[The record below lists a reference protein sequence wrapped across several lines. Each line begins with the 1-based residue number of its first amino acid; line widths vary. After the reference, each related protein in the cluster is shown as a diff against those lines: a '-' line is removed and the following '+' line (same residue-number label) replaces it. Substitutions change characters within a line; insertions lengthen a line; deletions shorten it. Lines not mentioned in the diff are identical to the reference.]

1 MALTRLEIVRREPFE
16 DGRPFAETGPYERID
31 AVAHYAVD
39 PAHPANAGIVDLDRA
54 ERDADGT
61 VRFSGDATFLVPVDA
76 SRANRAL
83 LLDVPNRGNRIAM
96 RSFNMAAFDLMPT
109 DEITPGDGFLLE
121 RGWCIAWCG
130 WQWDVPHPSVR
141 LGLRAPA
148 VPRAKRTPAGR
159 MQLRIQ
165 PDRATDTFALTD
177 QHVGP
182 VGNHAP
188 IPPHDPDDP
197 EAALWVR
204 EHLFDAPERIP
215 RDRWAFVG
223 RNGAGSD
230 GRSGSR
236 SDGRNDDRSDGR
248 SDDRSGSQSDDWS
261 GDRSDDRSGDR
272 SDDRSGDRSGD
283 RSDDRSGD
291 RSDDRS
297 SDRSG
302 SRCGDRNGDRSR
314 DDGGS
319 ATPDATHVRLD
330 GGFRPGRIYD
340 LVYTPAECPVV
351 GAGLLAVRDLAA
363 WARGSGDAPTA
374 GRVDH
379 AIAQGVS
386 QCGRF
391 LRAFLHAGL
400 NIDEAGRQVF
410 DGVFAHVAGGR
421 RGEFN
426 HRYGQPSVQ
435 PTPSL
440 GHRFPFADAP
450 QTDPRSGRRAG
461 LLDRQR
467 AHGHVPKIFYT
478 DTSSEYWRGDA
489 GLAHRDLA
497 SGADAEPPAE
507 VRRYLFAST
516 QHGPGVLPF
525 ARRSMFGSHCA
536 NRLNVVDY
544 RPLFRAA
551 LENLRAWIAHG
562 VEPPASVFPRA
573 RDGTAASREDV
584 LDALARIPEL
594 VLPRTDRL
602 PSLAPMDLGEH
613 AGEGVPDLPARFTGG
628 PYPARVSA
636 VDAFGNET
644 GGLRMPDVA
653 VPVATHTGF
662 NPRHAE
668 TGGDGQILEYLG
680 STAPLART
688 AAEREAVSDPRPSVA
703 ERYASRDA
711 YLAEVRAEAQRLVEA
726 RYLLAGDVAL
736 CVALAG
742 ERYDAVTR

>member
-16 DGRPFAETGPYERID
+16 DGSPFGETGPYERID

-39 PAHPANAGIVDLDRA
+39 PAHPANEGIVDLDRA
-54 ERDADGT
+54 ERAPDGK
-61 VRFSGDATFLVPVDA
+61 VRFSGDATFLVPVDSA
-76 SRANRAL
+76 RANRAL

-96 RSFNMAAFDLMPT
+96 RSFNMAPFDLMPT

-141 LGLRAPA
+141 LGLRAPV
-148 VPRAKRTPAGR
+148 VPRAHRTPAGR

-177 QHVGP
+177 HHVGS

-188 IPPHDPDDP
+188 IPTHDPDDR
-197 EAALWVR
+197 EAVLWVR
-204 EHLFDAPERIP
+204 EHLFDDAPVRIP
-215 RDRWAFVG
+215 RDRWAFARG
-223 RNGAGSD
+223 
-230 GRSGSR
+230 
-236 SDGRNDDRSDGR
+236 
-248 SDDRSGSQSDDWS
+248 S
-261 GDRSDDRSGDR
+261 GDGE
-272 SDDRSGDRSGD
+272 
-283 RSDDRSGD
+283 
-291 RSDDRS
+291 
-297 SDRSG
+297 G
-302 SRCGDRNGDRSR
+302 STIPDP
-314 DDGGS
+314 GS
-319 ATPDATHVRLD
+319 VRLA
-330 GGFRPGRIYD
+330 GGFEPGRVYD

-351 GAGLLAVRDLAA
+351 GAGLLAVRDLAT
-363 WARGSGDAPTA
+363 WARRCADAPTA

-391 LRAFLHAGL
+391 LRTFLHAGL
-400 NIDEAGRQVF
+400 NRDENGRRVF
-410 DGVFAHVAGGR
+410 DGVHVHVAGGR

-440 GHRFPFADAP
+440 GHRIPFADDP

-467 AHGHVPKIFYT
+467 AVGCVPKIFYT

-489 GLAHRDLA
+489 GLTHRDLE

-516 QHGPGVLPF
+516 QHGPGALPF
-525 ARRSMFGSHCA
+525 TAQSMFGSHGA

-551 LENLRAWIAHG
+551 LENLRAWVADG
-562 VEPPASVFPRA
+562 VEPPESVFPRA
-573 RDGTAASREDV
+573 NDATTASRDEV
-584 LDALARIPEL
+584 LKALARIPGAA
-594 VLPRTDRL
+594 LPRTDRL

-613 AGEGVPDLPARFTGG
+613 ADDGIPDLPARFTGES
-628 PYPARVSA
+628 YPAWVSA
-636 VDAFGNET
+636 VDAFGNEL

-662 NPRHAE
+662 NPRHAG

-680 STAPLART
+680 STVPLART
-688 AAEREAVSDPRPSVA
+688 AAAREAVSDPRPSIA
-703 ERYASRDA
+703 ERYASREA
-711 YLAEVRAEAQRLVEA
+711 YLAEVRTAAQRLVEA
-726 RYLLAGDVAL
+726 RYLLAGDVEL
-736 CVALAG
+736 CVVLAG
-742 ERYDAVTR
+742 ERYDAVVNPVA

>member
-16 DGRPFAETGPYERID
+16 EGRAFGETGPYERVD
-31 AVAHYAVD
+31 AIAHYAVD
-39 PAHPANAGIVDLDRA
+39 PGNPANAGIVDLDRA
-54 ERDADGT
+54 ERAPDGK
-61 VRFSGDATFLVPVDA
+61 VRFSGDASFLVPVDPA
-76 SRANRAL
+76 RANRAL

-96 RSFNMAAFDLMPT
+96 RSFNMAPFDLMPT
-109 DEITPGDGFLLE
+109 DEITLGDGFLLD

-130 WQWDVPHPSVR
+130 WQWDVPYPSVR
-141 LGLRAPA
+141 LGLRAPV
-148 VPRAKRTPAGR
+148 VPRANRTPAGR

-165 PDRATDTFALTD
+165 PDVATDTFALTD
-177 QHVGP
+177 QHVGS

-188 IPPHDPDDP
+188 IPADDPDDP
-197 EAALWVR
+197 EAVLWVR
-204 EHLFDAPERIP
+204 EHLFDAPVRIP
-215 RDRWAFVG
+215 RDRWAFA
-223 RNGAGSD
+223 RGS
-230 GRSGSR
+230 GGE
-236 SDGRNDDRSDGR
+236 
-248 SDDRSGSQSDDWS
+248 
-261 GDRSDDRSGDR
+261 GD
-272 SDDRSGDRSGD
+272 
-283 RSDDRSGD
+283 
-291 RSDDRS
+291 
-297 SDRSG
+297 
-302 SRCGDRNGDRSR
+302 
-314 DDGGS
+314 
-319 ATPDATHVRLD
+319 APVPDAGGVRLA
-330 GGFRPGRIYD
+330 GGFEPGRIYD
-340 LVYTPAECPVV
+340 LVYTPAQCPVV

-363 WARGSGDAPTA
+363 WARGSEHAPTA

-400 NIDEAGRQVF
+400 NRDEDGNPVF
-410 DGVFAHVAGGR
+410 EGVHVHVAGGR

-467 AHGHVPKIFYT
+467 TLGRVPKIFYT

-489 GLAHRDLA
+489 GLAHRDLD
-497 SGADAEPPAE
+497 SGADVEPPAE

-516 QHGPGVLPF
+516 QHGPGVVPF
-525 ARRSMFGSHCA
+525 TAQSMFGSHGA
-536 NRLNVVDY
+536 NCLNVVDY

-551 LENLRAWIAHG
+551 LENLRRWTADG

-573 RDGTAASREDV
+573 GDATSASREEV
-584 LDALARIPEL
+584 LSALAPVPGL
-594 VLPRTDRL
+594 ALPRTDRL

-613 AGEGVPDLPARFTGG
+613 ADDGIPDLPARFTGEA
-628 PYPARVSA
+628 YPTSVSA
-636 VDAFGNET
+636 VDAFGNEL
-644 GGLRMPDVA
+644 GGLRMPDVS

-662 NPRHAE
+662 NPRHAD

-680 STAPLART
+680 STVPLART
-688 AAEREAVSDPRPSVA
+688 AAAREAACDPRPSIV
-703 ERYASRDA
+703 ERYASRED
-711 YLAEVRAEAQRLVEA
+711 YLAEVRAAAQRLVEA
-726 RYLLAGDVAL
+726 RYLLAGDVEL

-742 ERYDAVTR
+742 ERYDAVVNLDA

>member
-1 MALTRLEIVRREPFE
+1 MALTHLEVVRREPFE
-16 DGRPFAETGPYERID
+16 EGRAFGETGPYERVD

-54 ERDADGT
+54 ERAPDGK
-61 VRFSGDATFLVPVDA
+61 VRFSGDATFLVPVDPA
-76 SRANRAL
+76 RANRAL

-96 RSFNMAAFDLMPT
+96 RSFNMAPFDLMPT

-148 VPRAKRTPAGR
+148 VPRANRAPAGR

-165 PDRATDTFALTD
+165 PDRAADAFALTD

-188 IPPHDPDDP
+188 IPTHDPDDP
-197 EAALWVR
+197 DAVLWVR
-204 EHLFDAPERIP
+204 EHLFDAPVRIP
-215 RDRWAFVG
+215 RDRWAFARRG
-223 RNGAGSD
+223 GE
-230 GRSGSR
+230 
-236 SDGRNDDRSDGR
+236 
-248 SDDRSGSQSDDWS
+248 
-261 GDRSDDRSGDR
+261 
-272 SDDRSGDRSGD
+272 
-283 RSDDRSGD
+283 
-291 RSDDRS
+291 
-297 SDRSG
+297 
-302 SRCGDRNGDRSR
+302 
-314 DDGGS
+314 DGGS
-319 ATPDATHVRLD
+319 TIPDAGSVWLA
-330 GGFRPGRIYD
+330 GGFEPGRIYD
-340 LVYTPAECPVV
+340 LVHTPAECPVV
-351 GAGLLAVRDLAA
+351 GAGLLAVRDFAA
-363 WARGSGDAPTA
+363 WARGGGDAPTG

-379 AIAQGVS
+379 VIAQGVS

-391 LRAFLHAGL
+391 LRTFLHAGL
-400 NIDEAGRQVF
+400 NRDEDGRRVF
-410 DGVFAHVAGGR
+410 DAVHVHVAGGR

-440 GHRFPFADAP
+440 GHRFPFADEP

-467 AHGHVPKIFYT
+467 AAGCVPKIFYT

-489 GLAHRDLA
+489 GLTHRDLE
-497 SGADAEPPAE
+497 SGADVEPPAE

-516 QHGPGVLPF
+516 QHGPGVLPLTG
-525 ARRSMFGSHCA
+525 RSMFGSHGG

-551 LENLRAWIAHG
+551 LENLRAWVADGI
-562 VEPPASVFPRA
+562 EPPASVFPRA
-573 RDGTAASREDV
+573 RDATAASRDEV
-584 LDALARIPEL
+584 LSALARIPGL
-594 VLPRTDRL
+594 APPRADRL
-602 PSLAPMDLGEH
+602 PSLAPMALGEH
-613 AGEGVPDLPARFTGG
+613 AEDGVPDLPARFTGA
-628 PYPARVSA
+628 PYPACVSA
-636 VDAFGNET
+636 VDAFGNEV

-662 NPRHAE
+662 NPRHAD

-680 STAPLART
+680 STVPLART
-688 AAEREAVSDPRPSVA
+688 AAAREAASDPRPSIA

-711 YLAEVRAEAQRLVEA
+711 CLAEVRAAAQRLVEA
-726 RYLLAGDVAL
+726 RYLLADDIDL
-736 CVALAG
+736 CVSLAG
-742 ERYDAVTR
+742 ERYDAVVNPGA

>member
-1 MALTRLEIVRREPFE
+1 MALIRLEIVRREPFE
-16 DGRPFAETGPYERID
+16 AGRTFGETGPYERID

-54 ERDADGT
+54 ERAPDGK
-61 VRFSGDATFLVPVDA
+61 VHFSGDTTFLVPVDPA
-76 SRANRAL
+76 RSNRAL

-96 RSFNMAAFDLMPT
+96 RSFNMAPFDLMPT

-148 VPRAKRTPAGR
+148 VPRANRTPAGR

-177 QHVGP
+177 QHVGA
-182 VGNHAP
+182 VGSHAP
-188 IPPHDPDDP
+188 IPPDDPDDRD
-197 EAALWVR
+197 AVLWVR
-204 EHLFDAPERIP
+204 EHLFDAPVRIP
-215 RDRWAFVG
+215 RDRWAFARG
-223 RNGAGSD
+223 
-230 GRSGSR
+230 
-236 SDGRNDDRSDGR
+236 
-248 SDDRSGSQSDDWS
+248 S
-261 GDRSDDRSGDR
+261 GDRRRG
-272 SDDRSGDRSGD
+272 
-283 RSDDRSGD
+283 
-291 RSDDRS
+291 
-297 SDRSG
+297 
-302 SRCGDRNGDRSR
+302 
-314 DDGGS
+314 DGGA
-319 ATPDATHVRLD
+319 ATPDIDSVRLA
-330 GGFRPGRIYD
+330 GGFEPGRIYD

-351 GAGLLAVRDLAA
+351 GAGLLSVRDLAA
-363 WARGSGDAPTA
+363 WARASGDAPTA

-400 NIDEAGRQVF
+400 NIDEAGHQVF
-410 DGVFAHVAGGR
+410 DGISVHVAGGR
-421 RGEFN
+421 RGAFN

-440 GHRFPFADAP
+440 GHRFPFADEP

-467 AHGHVPKIFYT
+467 AAGGMPKIFYT

-489 GLAHRDLA
+489 GLAHRDLQ
-497 SGADAEPPAE
+497 SGTDIEPPAD

-516 QHGPGVLPF
+516 QHGPGALPF
-525 ARRSMFGSHCA
+525 TRQSMFGSHGA

-551 LENLRAWIAHG
+551 LENLRAWIADG
-562 VEPPASVFPRA
+562 IEPPESVFPRA
-573 RDGTAASREDV
+573 RDATAAPREEV
-584 LDALARIPEL
+584 LSALSRIPGA
-594 VLPRTDRL
+594 VLPRADRL

-613 AGEGVPDLPARFTGG
+613 GDDGIPELPARFIAD
-628 PYPARVSA
+628 PYPTSVST
-636 VDAFGNET
+636 VDEFGNER
-644 GGLRMPDVA
+644 GGLRMPDVE

-662 NPRHAE
+662 NPRHAD

-680 STAPLART
+680 STVPLART
-688 AAEREAVSDPRPSVA
+688 AAAREAASDPRPSIA
-703 ERYASRDA
+703 ERYGNRDA
-711 YLAEVRAEAQRLVEA
+711 YLVEVRAAAQRLVEA
-726 RYLLAGDVAL
+726 RYLLAGDVEL

-742 ERYDAVTR
+742 ECYDAVVGLDG